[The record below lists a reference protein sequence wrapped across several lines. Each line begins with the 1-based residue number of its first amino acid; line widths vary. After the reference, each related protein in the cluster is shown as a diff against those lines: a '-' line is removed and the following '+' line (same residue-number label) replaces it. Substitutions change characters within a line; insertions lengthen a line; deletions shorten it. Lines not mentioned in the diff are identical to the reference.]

1 MQDAL
6 ILKPI
11 KDLLGEAFYI
21 PHYQRGY
28 RWTAQQVNDLLNDLW
43 TFINDRNNVKGA
55 FYCLQPIVVKNMSW
69 EENGTTVEGWEVIDG
84 QQRLTTIYIILYYLT
99 KEFLKVESL
108 VEDYGREVYSMRY
121 QTRSKSEAFLKNIV
135 GDRSNI
141 DFHHIWE
148 AYKTIRLWF
157 ANNQYTKDRN
167 DRNKFLGTLLGK
179 IDDDISVQVIW
190 YHVEPSLNS
199 IELFNRLNLGK
210 IPLTNAELIKALFLS
225 SSNQTG
231 EQAIARRIEI
241 SQIWDE
247 IEQKLNEPDLHFWSF
262 VSNEDRD
269 KYATKIDLIF
279 DLVSSRK
286 KDTKEPLHTFL
297 YFLNKSKETKGS
309 PNNDI
314 LWKEWLAIEQYFQT
328 LCQWHKDKTLY
339 HKIGYLISIGHN
351 LGDLI
356 VLSLDELKTNFEKKL
371 DDKIRQ
377 SIEFDVDIE
386 DLSYDRNRKDI
397 ENLLLLFNIESIRI
411 NDHSTDFYPFK
422 FHKKTFWSLEHI
434 HAQKSDF
441 SKTKK
446 EEWLSWLGYHEALVA
461 EMCQNKSADLPLAEW
476 EKLWNEI
483 KQIDKEKLTWE
494 KFDALSGR
502 VIDQFSDG
510 SERAYNSHAIS
521 NLALLGQPENS
532 ALNNAV
538 FELKRRL
545 IIDMDKKGN
554 YIPICTRRVFLKYYN
569 DQESKHQLL
578 FWSADDRLNYI
589 SEIKN
594 ILKKYLPTTNKEN

>member
-1 MQDAL
+1 MQDSL

-11 KDLLGEAFYI
+11 KDLLGEHFYI

-28 RWTAQQVNDLLNDLW
+28 RWTAQQVNDLLNDIW
-43 TFINDRNNVKGA
+43 TFINDRNNPKGA
-55 FYCLQPIVVKNMSW
+55 FYCLQPIVVKNMIW
-69 EENGTTVEGWEVIDG
+69 QENGATVDGWEVIDG
-84 QQRLTTIYIILYYLT
+84 QQRLTTIYIILYYLS

-108 VEDYGREVYSMRY
+108 VEDYGKEVYSLRY

-135 GDRSNI
+135 EDRTNI

-148 AYKTIRLWF
+148 AYKTVRLWF

-190 YHVEPSLNS
+190 YHVDPVLNS

-225 SSNQTG
+225 SSNHTG
-231 EQAIARRIEI
+231 DQAIARRIEI

-262 VSNEDRD
+262 VSNEERD

-279 DLVSSRK
+279 DLISGRK

-297 YFLNKSKETKGS
+297 YFLYKSKETQGS
-309 PNNDI
+309 PINDI
-314 LWKEWLAIEQYFQT
+314 LWQEWLAIEQYFQT

-351 LGDLI
+351 LRDLI

-371 DDKIRQ
+371 DDKLRQ
-377 SIEFDVDIE
+377 SIEFDIDIDE
-386 DLSYDRNRKDI
+386 LSYDRNRKDI
-397 ENLLLLFNIESIRI
+397 EKLLLLFNIESIRI

-422 FHKKTFWSLEHI
+422 FHKSTLWSLEHI

-446 EEWLSWLGYHEALVA
+446 EEWLSWLGYHEALIA
-461 EMCQNKSADLPLAEW
+461 ELCQNKSTGLPLAEW
-476 EKLWNEI
+476 EKLLNEI

-510 SERAYNSHAIS
+510 NDRAYNSHAVS

-545 IIDMDKKGN
+545 VIDMDKKGN

-569 DQESKHQLL
+569 DQESKHQFL
-578 FWSADDRLNYI
+578 FWSADDRRNYI

-594 ILKKYLPTTNKEN
+594 ILKPYLPPTNKEN